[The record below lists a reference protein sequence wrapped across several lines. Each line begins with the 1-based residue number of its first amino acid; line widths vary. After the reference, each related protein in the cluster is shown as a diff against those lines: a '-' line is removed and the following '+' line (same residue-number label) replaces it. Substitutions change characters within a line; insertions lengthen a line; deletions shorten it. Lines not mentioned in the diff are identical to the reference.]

1 MRAATYGRGTWDSDL
16 YTVVPQIPVA
26 NLTANSTTLCA
37 GNSITF
43 SSTSSG
49 IPTSFAWSFPG
60 GTPSTSTNAS
70 ENVTYSNSGS
80 YDATLIATNSQG
92 SDTLT
97 ITNYITVL
105 SGSGQP
111 IPLIE
116 GFVNATFPPTN
127 WLLYNLDGNIGTWQR
142 TTNAGVLPT
151 AGNAMMFNN
160 YGNDDRGNKDEVRT
174 PRLNFNNLFNAK
186 LTFDVA
192 HAAYNTSYID
202 GLEVLVS
209 NDCGATFT
217 SVYSKSGIIL
227 ATVPTTNTY
236 FTPTAGQWR
245 NDTIDLSQY
254 IAQENI
260 IIAFRNLAGYGN
272 NIYLDNINIIGDPI
286 PVPPTANFT
295 FTPNNSICTGDTV
308 YFQNT
313 SLGDTGTVVWSFD
326 GGIPPTSTQ
335 NNPVVVYNGT
345 GSFNSNLIVTNSV
358 GIDSM
363 EQQNSIV
370 VNETPTIN
378 SVNNQTI
385 CLDASLTSIV
395 FSGSNVGTNYTWTN
409 NNPSIGLAASGV
421 GTINSFLTQ
430 SAGTAIITVT
440 PILGNCTG
448 IASNFT
454 ITVEDCASLEGNTN
468 SNELIIYP
476 NPTNGFCVLTCEPN
490 LIGHVLTIY
499 DVDGKV
505 VYTDVIST
513 KEKLINMNNIAAGIY
528 YLSIQNQGGYRGRI
542 VKY

>member
-1 MRAATYGRGTWDSDL
+1 M
-16 YTVVPQIPVA
+16 
-26 NLTANSTTLCA
+26 
-37 GNSITF
+37 
-43 SSTSSG
+43 
-49 IPTSFAWSFPG
+49 
-60 GTPSTSTNAS
+60 
-70 ENVTYSNSGS
+70 
-80 YDATLIATNSQG
+80 
-92 SDTLT
+92 
-97 ITNYITVL
+97 
-105 SGSGQP
+105 
-111 IPLIE
+111 
-116 GFVNATFPPTN
+116 
-127 WLLYNLDGNIGTWQR
+127 
-142 TTNAGVLPT
+142 
-151 AGNAMMFNN
+151 
-160 YGNDDRGNKDEVRT
+160 
-174 PRLNFNNLFNAK
+174 
-186 LTFDVA
+186 
-192 HAAYNTSYID
+192 
-202 GLEVLVS
+202 
-209 NDCGATFT
+209 
-217 SVYSKSGIIL
+217 
-227 ATVPTTNTY
+227 
-236 FTPTAGQWR
+236 
-245 NDTIDLSQY
+245 
-254 IAQENI
+254 
-260 IIAFRNLAGYGN
+260 
-272 NIYLDNINIIGDPI
+272 
-286 PVPPTANFT
+286 
-295 FTPNNSICTGDTV
+295 
-308 YFQNT
+308 
-313 SLGDTGTVVWSFD
+313 
-326 GGIPPTSTQ
+326 
-335 NNPVVVYNGT
+335 VVYNGT

-448 IASNFT
+448 ISSNFT

-476 NPTNGFCVLTCEPN
+476 NPTNGFCVLTCESN

-513 KEKLINMNNIAAGIY
+513 QEKLINMNNIAAGIY